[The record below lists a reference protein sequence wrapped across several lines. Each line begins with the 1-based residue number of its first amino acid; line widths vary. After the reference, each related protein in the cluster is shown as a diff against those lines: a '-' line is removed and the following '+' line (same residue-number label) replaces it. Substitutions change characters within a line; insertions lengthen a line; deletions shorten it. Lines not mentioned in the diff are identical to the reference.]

1 MKISSGIFIY
11 NISYAPLLD
20 CVSGAPPY
28 FSGKNFAWDFILVNP
43 RVVMYDKKGKQGG
56 VYEAA

>member
-20 CVSGAPPY
+20 CVSGVPPY
-28 FSGKNFAWDFILVNP
+28 FAGKILPGDFLLVNP
-43 RVVMYDKKGKQGG
+43 GTVMYDKREKQGG
-56 VYEAA
+56 VYETA